1 MVWGDESVVRDATSA
16 IRVLRNAAS
25 SFTRTCQRDG
35 AKDGADAN
43 KVVFDH
49 VADTKEV
56 IVLAPKVGLQR
67 LISVC
72 IQQDV

>member
-1 MVWGDESVVRDATSA
+1 MVWGDESVVRESV
-16 IRVLRNAAS
+16 RVLRNAAS

-72 IQQDV
+72 IQQDA

>member
-1 MVWGDESVVRDATSA
+1 MVWGDESVVRDA

-25 SFTRTCQRDG
+25 YFTRTCQRDG

-43 KVVFDH
+43 KVVFDQ
-49 VADTKEV
+49 VADTKLV
-56 IVLAPKVGLQR
+56 ALVLVPKGGLQQ
-67 LISVC
+67 LIRVC